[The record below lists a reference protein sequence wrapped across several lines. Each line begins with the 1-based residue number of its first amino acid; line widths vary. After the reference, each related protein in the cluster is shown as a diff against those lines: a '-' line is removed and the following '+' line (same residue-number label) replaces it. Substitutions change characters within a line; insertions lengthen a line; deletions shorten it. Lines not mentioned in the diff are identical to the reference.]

1 MKAVNRWRF
10 DVPVEGTDNRY
21 MRVDDLMKSFH
32 ACKETAPEVA
42 VKMALYAVES
52 GSISAQFEY
61 SKFLIT
67 TPSLA
72 MSQAERYRQAEAML
86 LELLNLIDIPES
98 DRFTVKVALQLGT
111 LYAECM
117 NRPVGALSLYLQ
129 ASRFGA
135 AVSETKLAE
144 LKQKLDNTDINQL
157 GKNCE
162 DSLRLGKEL
171 FYTGGTSNLAELFL
185 REAVDKAAE
194 ELSAGRRSAKN
205 LYAQACLALGDF
217 YDKKINLCMD
227 HEWVTYQ
234 AERDRMY
241 AEAEANGFP
250 EYLRRSSCA

>member
-1 MKAVNRWRF
+1 MKADKRWRF
-10 DVPVEGTDNRY
+10 DVPVEGVDTGY
-21 MRVDDLMKSFH
+21 MHMDDLVLSFH
-32 ACKETAPEVA
+32 ACRQAEPEVA
-42 VKMALYAVES
+42 NQMALYAVES

-67 TPSLA
+67 TPALV
-72 MSQAERYRQAEAML
+72 MSQAERYRTAEAML

-98 DRFTVKVALQLGT
+98 QRFTAKIALQLGA
-111 LYAECM
+111 LYAEYM

-129 ASRFGA
+129 ARRLGA
-135 AVSETKLAE
+135 SVSETKLTE
-144 LKQKLDNTDINQL
+144 LRRKLEKTDINQL

-171 FYTGGTSNLAELFL
+171 MLAGNTSNLAELFL
-185 REAVDKAAE
+185 REAVDRAAE
-194 ELSAGRRSAKN
+194 ELSAGRRGAKN

-217 YDKKINLCMD
+217 YDSKLSLCMD
-227 HEWVTYQ
+227 HEWGTYQ

-241 AEAEANGFP
+241 TEADVNGFP